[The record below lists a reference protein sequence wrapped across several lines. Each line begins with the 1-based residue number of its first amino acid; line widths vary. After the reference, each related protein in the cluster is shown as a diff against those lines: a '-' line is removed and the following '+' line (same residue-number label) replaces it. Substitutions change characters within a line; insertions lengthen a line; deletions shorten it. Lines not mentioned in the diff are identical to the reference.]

1 MQRVKE
7 GEQRVELT
15 KDVRGD
21 LKMLMVW
28 RERRGGRRNDRETNR
43 KVTETS
49 GGGEGNGGF
58 ETIL

>member
-49 GGGEGNGGF
+49 G
-58 ETIL
+58 